1 MPTVTVYETRT
12 GRIVRVVTGPANIID
27 QQAQTGEGYAAGTAN
42 TLTQYVNTAKRRVE
56 NRPKISATVSK
67 STIVADGADIAS
79 ISGLPQ
85 PCTVTLEG
93 QIYRVE
99 DGTLSLTT
107 DIPGSFLLT
116 VQAWPYL
123 DAEFTVEASPCA

>member
-1 MPTVTVYETRT
+1 MPTVTIYEIRS
-12 GRIVRVVTGPANIID
+12 GRISRVVTAPESMIQD
-27 QQAQTGEGYAAGTAN
+27 QAQAGESYVAGSAN

-67 STIVADGADIAS
+67 SVILADGADIAS

-85 PCTVTLEG
+85 PCTVTLG
-93 QIYRVE
+93 GHRYRVE
-99 DGTLSLTT
+99 DGVFGFTT
-107 DIPGSFLLT
+107 DVPGTFSLT

-123 DAEFTVEASPCA
+123 DAEFIVEAIDA